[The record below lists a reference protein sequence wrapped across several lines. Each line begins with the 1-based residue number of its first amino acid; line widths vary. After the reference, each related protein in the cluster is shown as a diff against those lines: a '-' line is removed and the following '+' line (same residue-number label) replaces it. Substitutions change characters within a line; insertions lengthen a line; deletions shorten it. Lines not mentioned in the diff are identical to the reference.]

1 MAVKD
6 YTVMVI
12 DITPVLTEAANLL
25 IPVIAGAFAVWLRKH
40 LLDKWA
46 ADLVDKTLPDAVAMM
61 QSASDGELQK
71 LHPHIDIPSQP
82 VAVGVQFML
91 DHAGDAL
98 TRIGASDPD
107 KIASK
112 LIARQARM
120 MPHTMVEAL
129 EPINF
134 EAPETHLHLHVAKGS
149 SVTMAQPKVT
159 DLHVTKPMSVIT
171 GDDAGDETKVM

>member
-1 MAVKD
+1 
-6 YTVMVI
+6 MVI

-25 IPVIAGAFAVWLRKH
+25 IPIIAGAFAVWLRKH

-46 ADLVDKTLPDAVAMM
+46 ADIVDKTLPDAVAMM
-61 QSASDGELQK
+61 QSATDGELQK
-71 LHPHIDIPSQP
+71 LHPHINVPSP
-82 VAVGVQFML
+82 MAVGVQFMM

-98 TRIGASDPD
+98 TRLGDSDPE
-107 KIASK
+107 KIAGK

-120 MPHTMVEAL
+120 MPTAMVAGAAF
-129 EPINF
+129 EPLNF
-134 EAPETHLHLHVAKGS
+134 EAPQTHLHLHVAKGS
-149 SVTMAQPKVT
+149 NVTMAQPATT